1 MLHNCILTNV
11 IRLQV
16 TRLGKHINQL
26 RKNTTDKSLAGRAK
40 NLIKKWRD
48 LLGDGNSGP
57 GPGGGNNHNNNN
69 SSLATN
75 GNSGSRLDNT
85 VANSSPRYVAVGL
98 GLKMILSS
106 QRFRLL

>member
-1 MLHNCILTNV
+1 MLFNCILTYV

-85 VANSSPRYVAVGL
+85 VANSSPR
-98 GLKMILSS
+98 
-106 QRFRLL
+106 

>member
-48 LLGDGNSGP
+48 LLAAPSGP
-57 GPGGGNNHNNNN
+57 GPGGGNSHNNNN

-75 GNSGSRLDNT
+75 GNSGSRLENA
-85 VANSSPRYVAVGL
+85 VANPSPR
-98 GLKMILSS
+98 
-106 QRFRLL
+106 